1 MTMPITFPID
11 TRLKDGS
18 PVRLAVAEP
27 KDVEAVR
34 RLFKVIVDEGT
45 SYPHEQ
51 STPDK
56 EFQAY
61 WFGGDATVVASVPSR
76 SSGFQLAGAYYVKAN
91 WPGRA
96 SHVANAGFIVA
107 PEWRGKG
114 LGRLLGETMLDHARA
129 LGFRSVIF
137 NLVFAENRVSRHL
150 WKQLG
155 FRELATIPQ
164 AVRKNDGRYQEAVM
178 IFRSLVEDSE

>member
-1 MTMPITFPID
+1 M
-11 TRLKDGS
+11 RLS
-18 PVRLAVAEP
+18 LAGPQDIEP
-27 KDVEAVR
+27 LHR
-34 RLFKVIVDEGT
+34 MYGVIVDAGN
-45 SYPHEQ
+45 SFPHEQ
-51 STPDK
+51 TPLDD

-61 WFGGDATVVASVPSR
+61 WFGGCGTVVASVSTGTD
-76 SSGFQLAGAYYVKAN
+76 STDVAGAYYVKAN

-114 LGRLLGETMLDHARA
+114 LARLLGETMLDHARS

-137 NLVFAENRVSRHL
+137 NLVFSENHVAHRL

-155 FRELATIPQ
+155 FRELATLPQ
-164 AVRKNDGRYQEAVM
+164 AVRKDDGTYQDALIM
-178 IFRSLVEDSE
+178 FRSLIDDSHVTNRL